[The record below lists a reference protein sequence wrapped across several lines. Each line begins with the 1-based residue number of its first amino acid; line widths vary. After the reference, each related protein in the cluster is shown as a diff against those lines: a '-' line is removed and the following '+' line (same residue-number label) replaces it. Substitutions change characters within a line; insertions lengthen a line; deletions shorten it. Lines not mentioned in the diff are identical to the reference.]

1 MVGAMP
7 RLASFVMNAV
17 GSDFKIQVGLACLP
31 YHSCLH
37 SKTACFLDE
46 QVLECARSSGGW
58 QN

>member
-31 YHSCLH
+31 YHSFCIPRQH
-37 SKTACFLDE
+37 VF
-46 QVLECARSSGGW
+46 
-58 QN
+58 